1 MEFEEK
7 MSLGKMSKYL
17 GVQRS
22 YLKAIANAKKMK
34 IYKIK
39 NTKKYDLF
47 EMKKYIKKDKNKII
61 SIYESVCYI
70 KETYHIYES
79 KMNYIND
86 L

>member
-22 YLKAIANAKKMK
+22 YLKAIANAKKMQ

-47 EMKKYIKKDKNKII
+47 EMKKYIKKDKNKSIA
-61 SIYESVCYI
+61 IYESVCYI
-70 KETYHIYES
+70 KETYYVYPS
-79 KMNYIND
+79 KMNYDDTI
-86 L
+86 